1 MYEELG
7 KLVRA
12 RPLQEASMK
21 NVTCHQL
28 WKVKKKVRKNIKK
41 LVQSSYNDSTF
52 SVVYAV
58 FPLIGGIMTTFF
70 IRFIKAIFVLLYSP
84 GQFTVPLSNPVDAV
98 WSVPSICPCGT
109 LLYWFRTVINKLIRR
124 RNGEGLDRKDLMG
137 IGSTKERFRYHLTV
151 SPAVALLY

>member
-70 IRFIKAIFVLLYSP
+70 IRIIIYEQFLFYYTVLANLRYL
-84 GQFTVPLSNPVDAV
+84 GVILSTLSGLSRL
-98 WSVPSICPCGT
+98 SVLAERCI
-109 LLYWFRTVINKLIRR
+109 
-124 RNGEGLDRKDLMG
+124 
-137 IGSTKERFRYHLTV
+137 IGSHSTLII
-151 SPAVALLY
+151 